1 MVKEK
6 FCCKKCE
13 SRLYAKEV
21 PIFKLLSNEQLEEVI
36 KIRKHIHLKKSENLF
51 LEGEELS
58 KLFIISEGAIK
69 IFKNTSEGKEKII
82 NVLSVGDFFGET
94 NILGTKKVSNI
105 SATAIKDTE
114 ICTIS
119 KSDLE
124 ELIKRNP
131 SIALSLLEGL
141 SERLEKFQNLSIT
154 LSDSKPEKRIAC
166 MLIEFIDKYSFY
178 ENEELV
184 VELPLK
190 REEMANYCGI
200 ARETLSRK
208 LSSFE
213 KRGILKLGTKKII
226 ILEKNLLEDLIL

>member
-69 IFKNTSEGKEKII
+69 IFKNTSDGKEKII

-94 NILGTKKVSNI
+94 NNASFSSSIIADFV
-105 SATAIKDTE
+105 IK
-114 ICTIS
+114 
-119 KSDLE
+119 
-124 ELIKRNP
+124 
-131 SIALSLLEGL
+131 
-141 SERLEKFQNLSIT
+141 
-154 LSDSKPEKRIAC
+154 
-166 MLIEFIDKYSFY
+166 
-178 ENEELV
+178 
-184 VELPLK
+184 
-190 REEMANYCGI
+190 
-200 ARETLSRK
+200 
-208 LSSFE
+208 
-213 KRGILKLGTKKII
+213 
-226 ILEKNLLEDLIL
+226 